1 MVKHALKLI
10 FCFAVMQSSIV
21 NAEQPAPSIE
31 LLEYLADLENTNNEW
46 IDPLQMK
53 EIAINQIEEPTLEK
67 GDE

>member
-1 MVKHALKLI
+1 
-10 FCFAVMQSSIV
+10 MQSPIA
-21 NAEQPAPSIE
+21 NADQPAPSIE

-53 EIAINQIEEPTLEK
+53 EIAINQIVEPIQEK

>member
-1 MVKHALKLI
+1 MVKHILKLI
-10 FCFAVMQSSIV
+10 YCLAFMQSPIA
-21 NAEQPAPSIE
+21 NADQPAPSIE

-53 EIAINQIEEPTLEK
+53 EIAINQIEEPTQEK